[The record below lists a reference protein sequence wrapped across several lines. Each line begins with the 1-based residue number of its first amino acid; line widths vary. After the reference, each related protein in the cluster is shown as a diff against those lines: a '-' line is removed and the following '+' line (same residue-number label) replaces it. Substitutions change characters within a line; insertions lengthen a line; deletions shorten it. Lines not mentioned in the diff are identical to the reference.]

1 MAKISYDLLRE
12 RIHWVDLYA
21 EGKTRDEVAE
31 KFKGEG
37 ATLNSVRTVTEHAQ
51 RSGLI
56 SGSQKHGSEVTIDL
70 EARGRL
76 VNSGEGTIPF
86 TAKEGAEVAQVMKK
100 KRERLVA
107 AFTESQKVEI
117 AQIVAQAMADQQR
130 TSKEQLGE
138 RVESLREKEE
148 KTLVNFRLEESLL
161 DRLDAFG
168 RARGIT
174 KRIDALR
181 AMIIAAEI

>member
-1 MAKISYDLLRE
+1 MAKVNYELLRQ

-21 EGKTRDEVAE
+21 TGKTRDEVAGE
-31 KFKGEG
+31 FKGEG
-37 ATLNSVRTVTEHAQ
+37 ATLNSVRTVIQHAQ
-51 RSGLI
+51 KSGLI
-56 SGSQKHGSEVTIDL
+56 SGSQKHGSEVTIDI

-86 TAKEGAEVAQVMKK
+86 TAKEEAEVAQVMK

-117 AQIVAQAMADQQR
+117 AQIVAQTMADQQKA
-130 TSKEQLGE
+130 SKEELGE

-161 DRLDAFG
+161 ERLDAFG

-174 KRIDALR
+174 KRIDSLR
-181 AMIIAAEI
+181 AMIIASDV